1 MANSSMQTLAWS
13 CDEAT
18 WHNHRKLSC
27 RSFTSRHLRIGSKTW
42 GILTILRFIHIWFHV
57 VLGSSS
63 WIIWLWNGHLISSK
77 IQFLHSFNQ
86 FKRLRHVPKQTMA
99 KETLLEPHAYRRLRN
114 DMKSTWIPE
123 MQSEDMCKQRH
134 LLNVLSAKIPNDFF
148 KSFSSASRRGM
159 LHPPFKNN
167 SFLGCTS
174 KFESPFLSRGFVHSW
189 WPHIK
194 LSHHSWLLY
203 VEFRLSICTRLALSE
218 PTLLQCSFGGTR
230 WRTLEVCRQ

>member
-86 FKRLRHVPKQTMA
+86 FKRLRHVPKHTMA

-123 MQSEDMCKQRH
+123 LQSENMCTQRH
-134 LLNVLSAKIPNDFF
+134 LLNVLSAKSPMI
-148 KSFSSASRRGM
+148 SSNLFHRLRGVGCFTH
-159 LHPPFKNN
+159 LWKTTAFLAVYWNLNHL
-167 SFLGCTS
+167 SFL
-174 KFESPFLSRGFVHSW
+174 ED
-189 WPHIK
+189 
-194 LSHHSWLLY
+194 
-203 VEFRLSICTRLALSE
+203 
-218 PTLLQCSFGGTR
+218 SFIVGD
-230 WRTLEVCRQ
+230 LI

>member
-18 WHNHRKLSC
+18 WNNHRKLSC

-57 VLGSSS
+57 VLGPSS
-63 WIIWLWNGHLISSK
+63 WIIWLGNGNLICSK

-86 FKRLRHVPKQTMA
+86 FKRIRHVPKQTMA

-123 MQSEDMCKQRH
+123 LQSEDTCKQRH
-134 LLNVLSAKIPNDFF
+134 LLNVLSAKSPMI
-148 KSFSSASRRGM
+148 SSNLFHRLRGVGCFTH
-159 LHPPFKNN
+159 LSKTTAFLAVYRTWITFPF
-167 SFLGCTS
+167 
-174 KFESPFLSRGFVHSW
+174 
-189 WPHIK
+189 
-194 LSHHSWLLY
+194 
-203 VEFRLSICTRLALSE
+203 
-218 PTLLQCSFGGTR
+218 
-230 WRTLEVCRQ
+230 